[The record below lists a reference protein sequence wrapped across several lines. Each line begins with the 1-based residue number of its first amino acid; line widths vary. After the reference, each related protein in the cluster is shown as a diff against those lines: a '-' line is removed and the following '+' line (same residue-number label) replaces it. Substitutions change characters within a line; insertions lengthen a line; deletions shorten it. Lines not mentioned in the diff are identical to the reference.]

1 MWVPCDYPSLCT
13 AAPSKKIG
21 QKAIFFWGE
30 GTAVHTVHRL
40 DYPRVV
46 IRLYGLDEL
55 AISYSFFE
63 GRSGLT
69 FPAWLS
75 LSRCVVWTGWLF
87 SLYTQDVILGFKE
100 KSPAMIRYINL
111 EWKCRALPYMN
122 FFSFLI
128 HNRMGIRSNCPKYI
142 CCRFERSHRC

>member
-21 QKAIFFWGE
+21 KKAIFFWGE
-30 GTAVHTVHRL
+30 GTAVHTVYSL

-46 IRLYGLDEL
+46 IRLLWLGRTCNFLFFFWRAVWLNIPGLIIIVTLCCLDGL
-55 AISYSFFE
+55 VIFAVYS
-63 GRSGLT
+63 GCDLGVQGKITSNDQVYYAGLC
-69 FPAWLS
+69 LS
-75 LSRCVVWTGWLF
+75 WF
-87 SLYTQDVILGFKE
+87 
-100 KSPAMIRYINL
+100 
-111 EWKCRALPYMN
+111 